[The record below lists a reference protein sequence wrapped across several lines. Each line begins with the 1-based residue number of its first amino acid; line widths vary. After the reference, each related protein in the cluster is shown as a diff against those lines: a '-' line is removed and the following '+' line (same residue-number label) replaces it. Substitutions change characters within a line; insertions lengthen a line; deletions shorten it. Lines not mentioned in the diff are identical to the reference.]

1 MKWQL
6 PETRWASALEKQR
19 KLLSVLLLILALAVI
34 GEIFIGGIFTATQA
48 LSTLKYASYTA
59 MFALCQM
66 IVIAGGGNALQALGF
81 GFPFALAHALLLTVL
96 LGFLLNFLFG
106 GFPVAAFAA
115 FGGNLLVFLIIFI
128 QFYEA

>member
-48 LSTLKYASYTA
+48 LSTLKYAS
-59 MFALCQM
+59 
-66 IVIAGGGNALQALGF
+66 
-81 GFPFALAHALLLTVL
+81 
-96 LGFLLNFLFG
+96 
-106 GFPVAAFAA
+106 
-115 FGGNLLVFLIIFI
+115 
-128 QFYEA
+128 